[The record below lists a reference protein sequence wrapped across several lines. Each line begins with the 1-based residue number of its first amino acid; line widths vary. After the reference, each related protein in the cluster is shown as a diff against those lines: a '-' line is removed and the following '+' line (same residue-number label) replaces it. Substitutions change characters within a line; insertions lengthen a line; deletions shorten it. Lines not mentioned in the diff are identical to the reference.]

1 MLQFEDIS
9 VTKFTMT
16 FLLRSLNRGPFR
28 CALDNAFSVI
38 HLNSSSMLQVED
50 GNISFLLQS

>member
-38 HLNSSSMLQVED
+38 HLNSSMLQVED